1 MLLRLPLVSVRCGV
15 HQNTLRAW
23 NTWSQSDPEQPK
35 SAITTVINYSL
46 IIPSS
51 ICIHVTHIYHIYI
64 YAKIFWALILMLVQC
79 QHKHALYFHSRLR
92 VQKSI
97 EMAAVYIHTY
107 KLVCMLP
114 QLYRYLV
121 NIRTYI
127 FDISIANYHISL
139 QPLYKPSIGPKK
151 LILPSA
157 CVLISELPCSTWKV
171 SDIKRPSAS
180 VLLASCM
187 SDVWTVDVWHRSQGN
202 H

>member
-1 MLLRLPLVSVRCGV
+1 MRGSSKHTKGMKHLIPVWSGTTQIRYNHS
-15 HQNTLRAW
+15 HQLFI
-23 NTWSQSDPEQPK
+23 D
-35 SAITTVINYSL
+35 YS
-46 IIPSS
+46 IKYMYT
-51 ICIHVTHIYHIYI
+51 CHTHISYIYI